1 MVPPST
7 NTVSDKEP
15 EILDALP
22 VMAGWVRVLLVSLA
36 IGFGTVL
43 TIAVLLNPYNGDGSA
58 KRMET
63 HRELG
68 LPPCTFYDKTK
79 LPCPSCG
86 MTTSFALLM
95 HGDVLNSLRANWTGT
110 FLALACLIYI
120 PWSLA
125 SVWVGRTLYVQ
136 SMERLLLILI
146 VGFMACLLLRWLV
159 VVTLRLTGWW

>member
-7 NTVSDKEP
+7 NTVAEQEP

-22 VMAGWVRVLLVSLA
+22 VMAGWVRVLLVFLA
-36 IGFGTVL
+36 LCFGGIL

-68 LPPCTFYDKTK
+68 LPPCTFYKMTD

-110 FLALACLIYI
+110 ILALGCLLYI

-125 SVWVGRTLYVQ
+125 SVCVGRTLYVR
-136 SMERLLLILI
+136 SLESLLLILI
-146 VGFMACLLLRWLV
+146 LGFMACLILRWV
-159 VVTLRLTGWW
+159 VVLTLRWTGWW